1 MTGQTHDTHHLLG
14 ALADELARCDVAGVC
29 TSPGSRSTPLVL
41 ALTGDRRLRC
51 HSHIDE
57 RAAGFFAV
65 GLARATGRPA
75 VLVCTSGTAA
85 ANYLPAVIEAR
96 EARLPLIVLTAD
108 RPPELRDS
116 GAGQTIDQVKL
127 YGSAVRWFQEL
138 DMGLATPERLRWIRQ
153 LACRAVSEA
162 RTGPVHINIQL
173 REPLVTGTP
182 PDQAP
187 PGGRADGAPWT
198 LTPVAAPDTTALAAW
213 LEARERGV
221 IVAGECGGLD
231 AAGLGEAL
239 GWPVLADPQSG
250 ARHGDAA
257 IAHYDLSL
265 RGDAPTPAA
274 VLRIGELP
282 TSKPLREWLTGL
294 DCPQAMVVPHD
305 GWPDP
310 MSVCEARFVAHT
322 LPLPGGR
329 PQRDGWLDAWRQED
343 ARVATLIDELLGD
356 ALCEPAIARESVAG
370 ARTLVVASSMPIRD
384 AEAFARPGAMRVL
397 ANRGANGI
405 DGTIST
411 AYGVAAAGEKTTLL
425 TGDVAFAHDLGGL
438 LAGTRLGLE
447 LRIVLV
453 DNRGGGIFDFLPVAG
468 IGPAYEQHV
477 ATPPGISVASAAAAY
492 GAGYTAIETI
502 AGLREALAEECVGT
516 RILHCRT
523 DRAENLALHRQIA
536 AAVTG

>member
-1 MTGQTHDTHHLLG
+1 MTDQTNDTHRLLR
-14 ALADELARCDVAGVC
+14 ALADELARCEIAGVC

-41 ALTGDRRLRC
+41 ALTADRRLAC

-75 VLVCTSGTAA
+75 VLACTSGTAA

-108 RPPELRDS
+108 RPPELRDN

-138 DMGLATPERLRWIRQ
+138 DMGDATPERLRWIRQ
-153 LACRAVSEA
+153 LACRSVAES
-162 RTGPVHINIQL
+162 RSGPVHLNVQL
-173 REPLVTGTP
+173 REPLV
-182 PDQAP
+182 PDRP
-187 PGGRADGAPWT
+187 IVEESLEGRADGAPWT
-198 LTPVAAPDTTALAAW
+198 LTPVASPDTTALAAW
-213 LEARERGV
+213 LEGREQGV
-221 IVAGECGGLD
+221 IVAGECGELD
-231 AAGLGEAL
+231 ASALGEAL

-250 ARHGDAA
+250 CRHGGAA

-265 RGDAPTPAA
+265 RSETPIPGA
-274 VLRIGELP
+274 VLRVGELP
-282 TSKPLREWLTGL
+282 TSKALRTWLAGL
-294 DCPQAMVVPHD
+294 QCPQAMVVPHD

-310 MSVCEARFVAHT
+310 MSVCEARFTART
-322 LPLPGGR
+322 LPLPAAPSPG
-329 PQRDGWLDAWRQED
+329 DGWLDAWRQED
-343 ARVATLIDELLGD
+343 ARVAALIDELLGD
-356 ALCEPAIARESVAG
+356 TISEPAIAREAVAG
-370 ARTLVVASSMPIRD
+370 VRTLVVASSMPIRD
-384 AEAFARPGAMRVL
+384 VEAFARPAATRVI

-425 TGDVAFAHDLGGL
+425 IGDVAFAHDLGGL

-477 ATPPGISVASAAAAY
+477 ATAPGISVASAAAAY
-492 GAGYTAIETI
+492 GAGYTAVETI
-502 AGLREALAEECVGT
+502 AALREALAEECVGT

-523 DRAENLALHRQIA
+523 DRAENLALHRRIT